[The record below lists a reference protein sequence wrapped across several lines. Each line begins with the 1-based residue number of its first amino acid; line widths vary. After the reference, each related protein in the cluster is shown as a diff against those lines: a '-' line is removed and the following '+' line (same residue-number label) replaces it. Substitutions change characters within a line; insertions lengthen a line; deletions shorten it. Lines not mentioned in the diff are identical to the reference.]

1 MQATQGEGEGGE
13 VMHKIDWEGLKR
25 LHGDNW
31 TIELVR
37 QLDERFAK
45 REEFEE
51 HSKWLLSQ
59 QTAAWDRIMDH
70 SHSAKGELVFPPT
83 EPITVTRNMV
93 GACSP
98 IEEDEIQPNTVCD
111 SEVGC
116 VTFPEDWVVD
126 TVTATQRGC
135 KCPLCYSV
143 VQPKAECN
151 HPCHVINRSGLHYAE
166 VTGKWAYCARC
177 GLSLAAKEEKT

>member
-1 MQATQGEGEGGE
+1 VQATQGEGEGGE

-93 GACSP
+93 GKGSP
-98 IEEDEIQPNTVCD
+98 RK
-111 SEVGC
+111 G
-116 VTFPEDWVVD
+116 
-126 TVTATQRGC
+126 RGARTE
-135 KCPLCYSV
+135 
-143 VQPKAECN
+143 PKKY
-151 HPCHVINRSGLHYAE
+151 R
-166 VTGKWAYCARC
+166 
-177 GLSLAAKEEKT
+177 KEKS